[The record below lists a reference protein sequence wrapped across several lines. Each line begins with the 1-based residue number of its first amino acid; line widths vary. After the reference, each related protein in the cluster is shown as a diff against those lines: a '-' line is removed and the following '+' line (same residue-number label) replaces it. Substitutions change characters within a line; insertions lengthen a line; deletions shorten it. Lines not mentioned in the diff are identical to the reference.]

1 MKEYELTVLINPDL
15 EVEIEAPLTKLR
27 GIIAEAGGEITKE
40 DNWGK
45 KRLAYNIKGQDFAI
59 YLYFEL
65 KLPSEA
71 PVKISNILNITDE
84 ALRYLLVKAD
94 ERGRKTL
101 EEAKNNDETER
112 LKGE

>member
-1 MKEYELTVLINPDL
+1 
-15 EVEIEAPLTKLR
+15 
-27 GIIAEAGGEITKE
+27 
-40 DNWGK
+40 
-45 KRLAYNIKGQDFAI
+45 
-59 YLYFEL
+59 L

-94 ERGRKTL
+94 ERGRKAL